1 MLNGNTEDPLEISIH
16 GVRSLLKEK
25 TAGVHL
31 VDIREHEELAVGFID
46 TSVSIPNSALRETVQ
61 HVLPDKN
68 APLILYC
75 ASGAR
80 SLRAATAL
88 KGMGYQDVRSMA
100 GGFNAWVEAGFDIK
114 TKGVMTTDQIKRY
127 SRQLLMPEIGEQGQ
141 LRLLRSRVLVVGAG
155 GLGSPVA
162 FYLAAAGVG
171 TLGIVDFDRVDLSNL
186 HRQILY
192 DTKDVGQPKTASA
205 RRTIHRIN
213 PDISVIAYQERFT
226 ADRALEIIAPYDIV
240 VDGSDNFGTK
250 FLANDAAF
258 FAGKPF
264 VFGGAIRFEGQAS
277 VFFPKAGGPC
287 LRCMMPE
294 IPAPETAPS

>member
-1 MLNGNTEDPLEISIH
+1 M
-16 GVRSLLKEK
+16 
-25 TAGVHL
+25 HL